1 MKDSTRWRVFI
12 CQLKDLSE
20 EEQMGMS
27 NNGSGREYA
36 DYLVIED
43 QGHRVVYS
51 DAMEPE
57 DCKFSRD
64 LKWIKPALEYAYLAG
79 KRPPTP

>member
-1 MKDSTRWRVFI
+1 
-12 CQLKDLSE
+12 
-20 EEQMGMS
+20 
-27 NNGSGREYA
+27 
-36 DYLVIED
+36 VIED